1 MLFTPEFLSVH
12 KNLTIVN
19 SDPIITED
27 GCLMLPWYWTEN
39 TDHIDELLYGY
50 DFGTEVKAIFCHTDL
65 TSWPGARIA
74 SFKGTP
80 IYSGHIHFIVEDQ
93 LCNLHNIGA
102 AVSLTFNDVNQDRY
116 LYILENYEIVDKVKN
131 IITPQFK
138 RAYNEQIFELKEDYF
153 NNSYVQL
160 CISSNNIN
168 KAKYVEYLKEL
179 KTTYINANIR
189 LHIIDDDTNVETLKA
204 EGFNTNIETYI
215 ESNIP
220 AHLDDKYNL
229 IKQKLQEQ

>member
-1 MLFTPEFLSVH
+1 MEKHAEFYYIIS
-12 KNLTIVN
+12 KANADNGGDYINNLWEQKCEKYGNAVT
-19 SDPIITED
+19 S
-27 GCLMLPWYWTEN
+27 LP
-39 TDHIDELLYGY
+39 
-50 DFGTEVKAIFCHTDL
+50 
-65 TSWPGARIA
+65 
-74 SFKGTP
+74 
-80 IYSGHIHFIVEDQ
+80 
-93 LCNLHNIGA
+93 
-102 AVSLTFNDVNQDRY
+102 
-116 LYILENYEIVDKVKN
+116 
-131 IITPQFK
+131 
-138 RAYNEQIFELKEDYF
+138 YNEQIFELKEDYF

-220 AHLDDKYNL
+220 AHLLHN
-229 IKQKLQEQ
+229 I